1 MQIIF
6 SFFSIFRNS
15 EDFSAEF
22 DNNFLDGRR
31 FEQVSSSLDH
41 LTRVF
46 IERSDIF
53 HRVNRDR
60 ILPAGFEGIRLDD
73 VLKWLLKESGSH
85 QYHYRHKC
93 MEIFI
98 KILPECGTKET
109 FIMQNIS
116 IDKILQIGEGNG
128 IAKHPDLKHL
138 NACVDPIFVEVYKW
152 MQLFLTTLDFYIWIF
167 GNEIIQANNIAEF
180 FQHSVVLHTMS
191 YFLKSITTKDM
202 MDLVRSID
210 EALINTS
217 QLSREAKMCN
227 RNLENIDAIR
237 CIILVR
243 VIDLLTILMKEPQ
256 MDQFLSGNSEAILRI
271 AKKLI
276 FKPQQLGFD
285 YKSKSSLLQLPKR
298 LVDFVTSISES
309 ASFQFRTQMTGLL
322 VAKLMKHL
330 NMLCQSSDK
339 LLAESTISVLEINKL
354 HGIDLIVTNLKQ
366 HLGLDML
373 AEEILS
379 KSAEVLLKKLF
390 DGIVET
396 KAGIHRPRHL
406 KPSTKKFAIGVM
418 RLCLKV
424 DQFLTKMVAFTF
436 NDEVL
441 KVTDSS
447 TIQRGEHFLQTFCDP
462 IFELFTSLI
471 SETIRLFVNEMR
483 DSNDI
488 GRFRILAI
496 LAELSEFIFQN
507 QKENVQLLRDTIDAL
522 IANWPTIIRIALDM
536 ENNLNCVDIALI
548 NLASHMAMISPMEW
562 HELGQRLENFQAWL
576 YALLENPKN
585 SLEIKSKAVFL
596 LPFVTD
602 RDDKIN
608 EKLMKVLNS
617 IHQKHMP
624 LKSREFAE
632 GSLERSTLVAI
643 TNKLFTA
650 LLTSHSPVIYRFII
664 NITITDENYVLESKL
679 QQVQTELMK
688 LLGKEEQEVIVNQTF
703 DAFMNDDYGPEV
715 RLNFVSRF
723 LLTVMKSCEVD
734 VIMGFMQKKMSAIW
748 TLLDSPL
755 NSGMRVAEQS
765 FVKRCGAFMMIEAFF
780 ASVSK
785 QAVIS
790 GSFYYGGSVNNLS
803 NGDQLIKDLI
813 RKAIEVR
820 TITYVVSD
828 ALGKELFRKL
838 QCYSYRALII
848 LISNTKEDPILYN
861 VALFKETTKNGF
873 IWQNMIDVD
882 NLNLYA
888 DWTQDFEQ
896 MPHLKEF
903 TVSIRD
909 LKTITSGPTQKKYIE
924 AASIFDRSLSQSLM
938 KTDLSYSVV
947 FSKREAL
954 EREQQKHEQE
964 NRVKIKIESTPI
976 NDHEVMSVLVGL
988 VHHMHSNIT
997 KFNDNF
1003 ERDKIFDWIKSLAM
1017 PLEDRRKQK
1026 NVRIFLAKLVDNCR
1040 SVFMNYAKIFLG
1052 PILSVI
1058 ADRCIGDKINFF
1070 VTDLVAMLLSWSHVY
1085 KPTTKDEKDDACA
1098 LLKFL
1103 VEEAHNDREEIFKLN
1118 LEVIKKL
1125 VETWRDALQENIPNQ
1140 TLLELLQYPLEK
1152 EMHHK
1157 LRCGIQLNAVILV
1170 NDLLPWRDNEQRDMF
1185 IKAIV
1190 GSFNN
1195 PNARVYQAA
1204 AHLLGMCLSTIIGD
1218 QELEEGDDRLQIV
1231 NLITQRLER
1240 IRIKSGNDVNIFLQL
1255 LYGIQKEF
1263 PRILDKFMTLIKFN
1277 IPKAMRKIKC
1287 IYMEMFLAR
1296 LEVDGANVYREI
1308 ILIGTKDL
1316 LKQNEY
1322 QLLALHIVNKAL
1334 EHIELDEMQKLM
1346 EDLSPIA
1353 NSPRIDVRRL
1363 LFELMINIVEKFRN
1377 DPKFDRTKPMQII
1390 LKGFTDSD
1398 QDIQNRVANF
1408 FSSEGELS
1416 TSFVGRFQELLAR
1429 YYDPSLEKEFLH
1441 YSTQLLLDIAV
1452 KHPSSKDQFLDK
1464 IDQTT
1469 NRDFFEIP
1477 ITTKSNT
1484 HRSLPPM
1491 FIQSQQKSLLAGDG
1505 SLYDQMLRATQCSN
1519 VHQIFTPTLDPIES
1533 TQVKQTVAFKQTQN
1547 SLLFSI
1553 RPQYLDRK
1561 SKACSLPAEDESVA
1575 AQIARKKAGNKPD
1588 ALDFLRQR
1596 IVRSDEQNR
1605 SKEYAL
1611 KAIDKRNFTDARHE
1625 ERLRQ
1630 SREGKSV
1637 VLYRRYRLGDMP
1649 DFFFNDLAILMPLQ
1663 ALVKN
1668 DNIIARDIFIS
1679 IFQAINE
1686 ILTKV
1691 DAPQDAQKEFF
1702 ESINKSVMSIMQQTK
1717 HTDSFLMATLV
1728 QMAMKSNK
1736 YLDISPDV
1744 LTNVATLNNMMVTG
1758 AIFLESQIKLLL
1770 IGVDEQRDENVA
1782 KRQKLDEDV
1791 RKNKHWLKLIE
1802 LYYKM
1807 NEYEVVAGIFTEQL
1821 SLVPEIRSQL
1831 NKAIDY
1837 EESER
1842 FVDANAIYQRLIQD
1856 NSARNANEK
1865 EFYYQSYFNCLSNLS
1880 DWREITRE
1888 IRLQFDTYNEVW
1900 DENIPFYKETL
1911 LPHLIKSELRMVLDA
1926 HIDIANGSIPNDR
1939 KRAVDEEFQNILIE
1953 WLSDDAKG
1961 NYLREMFPEEITLI
1975 YVQDQ
1980 EFAQGGVEAEKAL
1993 RSYADEWSCLEMLDE
2008 KLKCLKSARNIGE
2021 LCNFIRTM
2029 TSEKPRYEK
2038 LYQSW
2043 KLSQPKP
2050 SDSLVHWG
2058 ELLAYRQNFLLLI
2071 DDQFRMDAVNHLADI
2086 KKSLID
2092 VAFMQNSC
2100 DAAKFMINGLADEIK
2115 ANPSD
2120 EKKYKYLVAVGKYSL
2135 MAANQKAQTPEAK
2148 IKRLCNGL
2156 NRLIEEVIDDENSKR
2171 FPEAKIESFCC
2182 ASEISMKLWSV
2193 YEKWRE
2199 EGNTENC
2206 QIFRQRIISTINA
2219 IDDDTFDVTD
2229 HLLRYTEQSLK
2240 DARKWAQKNLD
2251 QSYSNENE
2259 SVLASVYL
2267 KLGQFYHHVYSN
2279 GKVTVRDY
2287 LARSFSDN

>member
-1 MQIIF
+1 MIF
-6 SFFSIFRNS
+6 GTKINKNINFICRNS

-22 DNNFLDGRR
+22 DNNFFDGRR

-53 HRVNRDR
+53 HRVNPDR
-60 ILPAGFEGIRLDD
+60 ILPTGFEGISLDD

-93 MEIFI
+93 MDMFI

-109 FIMQNIS
+109 FFRQNLNIV
-116 IDKILQIGEGNG
+116 KILAVGEGNG

-138 NACVDPIFVEVYKW
+138 NACVEPIFVEVYKW

-167 GNEIIQANNIAEF
+167 DNEIIQANNIAEF
-180 FQHSVVLHTMS
+180 FQRTVVLHTMS

-217 QLSREAKMCN
+217 QLSHEAKMCN

-243 VIDLLTILMKEPQ
+243 VVDLLTIFIKKPQ
-256 MDQFLSGNSEAILRI
+256 MGQFLSANYEELLRI
-271 AKKLI
+271 NIKLI

-285 YKSKSSLLQLPKR
+285 YKSKSSLLELPKR
-298 LVDFVTSISES
+298 LIGFVTSITEN
-309 ASFQFRTQMTGLL
+309 APFHFRTQMKKLL

-330 NMLCQSSDK
+330 NMLCQNSDK
-339 LLAESTISVLEINKL
+339 LLTESTISVLDINKL
-354 HGIDLIVTNLKQ
+354 KGIDLIVSNLKH

-379 KSAEVLLKKLF
+379 KSAEVLLKNLF
-390 DGIVET
+390 DGIAEI
-396 KAGIHRPRHL
+396 KAGNHRPRHL
-406 KPSTKKFAIGVM
+406 KPSTKKFAMSVM

-424 DQFLTKMVAFTF
+424 DQFLTKIVTFSF

-441 KVTDSS
+441 KVNDSC
-447 TIQRGEHFLQTFCDP
+447 TIQYGEHFLQTFRDP
-462 IFELFTSLI
+462 IFELFTSMI

-483 DSNDI
+483 ESNDI

-496 LAELSEFIFQN
+496 LAELNEFIFHN
-507 QKENVQLLRDTIDAL
+507 QKEDLQLLRDTIDAF
-522 IANWPTIIRIALDM
+522 IAHWPTIIRVALDM
-536 ENNLNCVDIALI
+536 DNSLNCVDLALI
-548 NLASHMAMISPMEW
+548 NLTSHMAMISPIEW
-562 HELGQRLENFQAWL
+562 HELGQRLEKFQTWL

-585 SLEIKSKAVFL
+585 SLEIKSKGVFL

-632 GSLERSTLVAI
+632 GSLERSALVAI

-664 NITITDENYVLESKL
+664 NITITDEKYILESKL
-679 QQVQTELMK
+679 QQVQTDLMK
-688 LLGKEEQEVIVNQTF
+688 FLKKEEQEVIVNQTF

-723 LLTVMKSCEVD
+723 LLTVMKTCEMD
-734 VIMGFMQKKMSAIW
+734 VMLGFMQKKMSVIW

-755 NSGMRVAEQS
+755 NNGMRVAEQS
-765 FVKRCGAFMMIEAFF
+765 LVKRCGAFMMIEAFF

-785 QAVIS
+785 QAVNS
-790 GSFYYGGSVNNLS
+790 GSFYYGGNVNNRS
-803 NGDQLIKDLI
+803 NGEKLTNDLI
-813 RKAIEVR
+813 RKAIDVR

-838 QCYSYRALII
+838 QCYSYRALIVM
-848 LISNTKEDPILYN
+848 ISNTKEDPILYN
-861 VALFKETTKNGF
+861 VALFKETTKTGF
-873 IWQNMIDVD
+873 IWQNMIDVN

-888 DWTQDFEQ
+888 DWTQDFLQ

-903 TVSIRD
+903 TVSIKD
-909 LKTITSGPTQKKYIE
+909 LKTVTSGPTQKKYIE
-924 AASIFDRSLSQSLM
+924 TASIFDCSLSQSLM

-964 NRVKIKIESTPI
+964 NRMKIQLESTPI

-988 VHHMHSNIT
+988 VYHMHGNIA
-997 KFNDNF
+997 KFTDNF
-1003 ERDKIFDWIKSLAM
+1003 EKDKIFDWIKSLAT
-1017 PLEDRRKQK
+1017 PLEDRRSQK
-1026 NVRIFLAKLVDNCR
+1026 NVKIFLAKLIDNCR
-1040 SVFMNYAKIFLG
+1040 SIFMNYAKIFLG

-1058 ADRCIGDKINFF
+1058 ADRCISEKINFF

-1085 KPTTKDEKDDACA
+1085 KPKTKDERDDACA

-1103 VEEAHNDREEIFKLN
+1103 MEEAHNDREEIFKLN

-1140 TLLELLQYPLEK
+1140 TLLELLQNPMEQ
-1152 EMHHK
+1152 EMQLK

-1170 NDLLPWRDNEQRDMF
+1170 NDLRPWRDNEQRDMF

-1195 PNARVYQAA
+1195 SNVRVYQAA
-1204 AHLLGMCLSTIIGD
+1204 AHLLGMCLRTIIGD
-1218 QELEEGDDRLQIV
+1218 QELEEGDERLQIV
-1231 NLITQRLER
+1231 NVITQRLER

-1263 PRILDKFMTLIKFN
+1263 PQILDKFMTLIKFN
-1277 IPKAMRKIKC
+1277 IPKAVRKIKC
-1287 IYMEMFLAR
+1287 MYLEMFLAR
-1296 LEVDGANVYREI
+1296 LEVDGENVYREI

-1322 QLLALHIVNKAL
+1322 QLLALHIVNKAV
-1334 EHIELDEMQKLM
+1334 EHIKLDELQKLM
-1346 EDLSPIA
+1346 EDLSPLA
-1353 NSPRIDVRRL
+1353 NSPRLDVRRL
-1363 LFELMINIVEKFRN
+1363 LFEMMINIIEMFRN
-1377 DPKFDRTKPMQII
+1377 DTQFDRTKPMQII

-1398 QDIQNRVANF
+1398 QDIQNRVTNF

-1416 TSFVGRFQELLAR
+1416 NSFVGRFQELLSR
-1429 YYDPSLEKEFLH
+1429 YYDSSLEKEFLH
-1441 YSTQLLLDIAV
+1441 YSSQLLLEIAV

-1505 SLYDQMLRATQCSN
+1505 SLYDQMLRATQCTN
-1519 VHQIFTPTLDPIES
+1519 DYQVFTPTLDPIES
-1533 TQVKQTVAFKQTQN
+1533 TQVKQTFAFKQTHN

-1553 RPQYLDRK
+1553 KPQYLDRR
-1561 SKACSLPAEDESVA
+1561 SKACSILAENESIA
-1575 AQIARKKAGNKPD
+1575 AQISEKKAGNKTD
-1588 ALDFLRQR
+1588 ELDFLRQR
-1596 IVRSDEQNR
+1596 IVRRDEQNR

-1637 VLYRRYRLGDMP
+1637 VLYRRYRLGDNP

-1668 DNIIARDIFIS
+1668 DNVIARDIFIS
-1679 IFQAINE
+1679 IFQAIND

-1691 DAPQDAQKEFF
+1691 DAPENAQKEFF
-1702 ESINKSVMSIMQQTK
+1702 DSINNSVMSIMQQTK
-1717 HTDSFLMATLV
+1717 HTDPFLMATLV
-1728 QMAMKSNK
+1728 QMVMKSNK

-1744 LTNVATLNNMMVTG
+1744 LVNVATLNNMMVTG
-1758 AIFLESQIKLLL
+1758 ALFLESQIKHLL
-1770 IGVDEQRDENVA
+1770 IGADEQREENVA
-1782 KRQKLDEDV
+1782 KRQKLDEDG
-1791 RKNKHWLKLIE
+1791 RKHKHWLKLIE

-1821 SLVPEIRSQL
+1821 NLIPEIRSQL
-1831 NKAIDY
+1831 NNAIDY
-1837 EESER
+1837 EASER
-1842 FVDANAIYQRLIQD
+1842 FVDANVIYQRLIQG
-1856 NSARNANEK
+1856 NVARNANEK

-1888 IRLQFDTYNEVW
+1888 IRLQFHTYNEVW
-1900 DENIPFYKETL
+1900 DKNIPFYKETL

-1926 HIDIANGSIPNDR
+1926 HIDIANGSIPHDR
-1939 KRAVDEEFQNILIE
+1939 KRAEDDEFRIILEDWI
-1953 WLSDDAKG
+1953 SDDAKG
-1961 NYLREMFPEEITLI
+1961 NYLREMFPEEIIML

-1980 EFAQGGVEAEKAL
+1980 EYAQGGVEAEKAL
-1993 RSYADEWSCLEMLDE
+1993 RSYADEWSSLEMLDE

-2021 LCNFIRTM
+2021 LSNFIRTM

-2038 LYQSW
+2038 LYQGW

-2050 SDSLVHWG
+2050 SDSLVHWSD
-2058 ELLAYRQNFLLLI
+2058 LLAYRQNFLLLI
-2071 DDQFRMDAVNHLADI
+2071 DGQLRIDAVNYLADI

-2092 VAFMQNSC
+2092 VAFTQNSC
-2100 DAAKFMINGLADEIK
+2100 DSAKFLINGLADEIR

-2120 EKKYKYLVAVGKYSL
+2120 EKKYKYLVSVGKYSL
-2135 MAANQKAQTPEAK
+2135 MASEQKSKTPEAK
-2148 IKRLCNGL
+2148 IKRLCSGL
-2156 NRLIEEVIDDENSKR
+2156 RSLIEEVIGDENSKR
-2171 FPEAKIESFCC
+2171 FPKAKIESFCC

-2193 YEKWRE
+2193 YEKCRE
-2199 EGNTENC
+2199 EGNTDDC
-2206 QIFRQRIISTINA
+2206 HIFRQQIISTIDA

-2229 HLLRYTEQSLK
+2229 HLLRYTEHSLK
-2240 DARKWAQKNLD
+2240 EARKWSQKSLD
-2251 QSYSNENE
+2251 QSYSNEKE
-2259 SVLASVYL
+2259 SELANVYL

-2279 GKVTVRDY
+2279 GTVTV
-2287 LARSFSDN
+2287 NKIVV